1 MSATGLR
8 AGATRA
14 SRQLAVAAAVVVG
27 AVVVSGCGAS
37 RYERVS
43 CTSNSRQSIFVLE
56 AQAVPSAT
64 LMPCANPL
72 PGGWNVGGFEVRSG
86 LARFWLDSDRAG
98 TRAAEA
104 RLTSRCD
111 VAGATQLS
119 PTTSRDGP
127 PVQRYE
133 APTVRQ
139 PPATVRY
146 YRFAGGCVT
155 YRLAFSRQT
164 APALYDQAD
173 QLLGFTTRAR
183 YVRGVRRNQRLTL
196 CGAGAPP
203 CSG

>member
-1 MSATGLR
+1 MSASSLR

-14 SRQLAVAAAVVVG
+14 RRRLAVAAAVVAG
-27 AVVVSGCGAS
+27 TMVVSGCVAS
-37 RYERVS
+37 HYQRVS
-43 CTSNSRQSIFVLE
+43 CTSNSRQSVFVLE

-72 PGGWNVGGFEVRSG
+72 PGGWSVGGFEIRSG

-98 TRAAEA
+98 ARAAEV
-104 RLTSRCD
+104 RLTSNCD
-111 VAGATQLS
+111 PAGATQL
-119 PTTSRDGP
+119 PPTSRGWP

-133 APTVRQ
+133 APAAQQ

-146 YRFAGGCVT
+146 YLFTGGCVT

-164 APALYDQAD
+164 APALFGQAD
-173 QLLGFTTRAR
+173 QFLGFTTRSR
-183 YVRGVRRNQRLTL
+183 YVNGVRKKQGLTL

-203 CSG
+203 CPG

>member
-1 MSATGLR
+1 MSASSLR

-14 SRQLAVAAAVVVG
+14 SRRLAVAAAMVVG
-27 AVVVSGCGAS
+27 TVVVSGCVAS
-37 RYERVS
+37 QYERVS

-72 PGGWNVGGFEVRSG
+72 PGGWSVGGFEVRSG

-98 TRAAEA
+98 ARAAEA
-104 RLTSRCD
+104 RLTSSCN
-111 VAGATQLS
+111 VAGATQLA
-119 PTTSRDGP
+119 PTASRGGLL
-127 PVQRYE
+127 VQRYE
-133 APTVRQ
+133 APAAQQ

-146 YRFAGGCVT
+146 YLFTGGCVT

-164 APALYDQAD
+164 TPALFDQAD
-173 QLLGFTTRAR
+173 QFLGFTTRAR
-183 YVRGVRRNQRLTL
+183 YVNGVRRNQRLTL